1 MWTYGGRFMNAR
13 FAAGGLGAC
22 TFCGWGAGGAGGG
35 SGCGRARLRLGSWGH
50 ARFEAGG
57 LSTHVL
63 RLGGQEAGGAGGTHV
78 LRRRHARFA
87 AGQAM
92 QEKG

>member
-1 MWTYGGRFMNAR
+1 MHVLRLAGWGHAR
-13 FAAGGLGAC
+13 FAAGELGGQAAARGADVHVC
-22 TFCGWGAGGAGGG
+22 VWGAGGMHV
-35 SGCGRARLRLGSWGH
+35 LRLEGWGI
-50 ARFEAGG
+50 
-57 LSTHVL
+57 HVL